1 MNWRQSV
8 SIGLLLLAGCGAG
21 ADESLDYFP
30 NVGVYE
36 ASTAQARVDRSFSD
50 ILIITPLDQVRSRL
64 TEIPFD
70 GCEEHG
76 ECAWRDAEGVR
87 HYLWADEP
95 FAYFVVVKSIHA
107 DEFEGRPVPALR
119 IGLARRRSEVMAAAR
134 KFVPEADFECSK
146 FAEDGTEVCNATLH
160 PGWVTI
166 RFNASGSLTEV
177 RLDGYHFT

>member
-1 MNWRQSV
+1 MTWRRV
-8 SIGLLLLAGCGAG
+8 VPIGLLLLAGCGGG
-21 ADESLDYFP
+21 ADDGLDYFP

-36 ASTAQARVDRSFSD
+36 ASPAQARVDRSFSD
-50 ILIITPLDQVRSRL
+50 ILIMTLLDQVRTHL

-70 GCEEHG
+70 GCQEYG

-87 HYLWADEP
+87 HYLWRDEP

-107 DEFEGRPVPALR
+107 NEFEGRSVPALG
-119 IGLARRRSEVMAAAR
+119 IGLARQRSEVMAAAR
-134 KFVPEADFECSK
+134 KFVPEADFECAQ
-146 FAEDGTEVCNATLH
+146 FAEDSSEVCNATLR

-166 RFNASGSLTEV
+166 RFDASGSLTEV